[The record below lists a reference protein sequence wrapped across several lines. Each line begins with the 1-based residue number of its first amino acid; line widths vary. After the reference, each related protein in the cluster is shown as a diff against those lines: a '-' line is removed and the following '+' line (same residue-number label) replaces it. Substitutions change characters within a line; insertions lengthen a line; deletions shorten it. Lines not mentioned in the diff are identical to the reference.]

1 MAYANDLPIL
11 TDKLHNKQ
19 PQINLL
25 NLNLNL
31 IKCAITGCPNKSNLK
46 PNTFKAFT
54 QAQNIIYKTK
64 NIPRPSLIQNK
75 LYTYLEIHLVPSFKW
90 KIPPPQKKSSF
101 LTTSPATSN
110 KIKYS
115 TLSSNPGLYMP
126 IYYRSFIAAW
136 AGLCILIN

>member
-54 QAQNIIYKTK
+54 QAQNITYKTK

-90 KIPPPQKKSSF
+90 KIPPPPKKEQFPNHIPSN
-101 LTTSPATSN
+101 LKQN
-110 KIKYS
+110 KILNIVIK
-115 TLSSNPGLYMP
+115 PGIVYA
-126 IYYRSFIAAW
+126 Y
-136 AGLCILIN
+136 ILP